1 MHRELANHIKSSVVL
16 KVVMPGSI
24 AYKNKLLILHCLKLK
39 DMKKEKLKLKVGD
52 SVICYDGATM
62 MSTSTVTSVDK
73 EKGTATLKNGIICKR
88 ESKENNFK
96 RADYMAKS
104 FTGFVKLL
112 NEETQELYDVW
123 IFKQGFTNIMEDFT
137 KKVSQK
143 FNLTHP
149 ELKALAFREN
159 QELYDYILKAK
170 RSIEKL
176 KEKLV

>member
-1 MHRELANHIKSSVVL
+1 
-16 KVVMPGSI
+16 
-24 AYKNKLLILHCLKLK
+24 
-39 DMKKEKLKLKVGD
+39 
-52 SVICYDGATM
+52 
-62 MSTSTVTSVDK
+62 
-73 EKGTATLKNGIICKR
+73 
-88 ESKENNFK
+88 
-96 RADYMAKS
+96 MAKS

-123 IFKQGFTNIMEDFT
+123 IFKEGFTNIMKDFT
-137 KKVSQK
+137 KTVSQK

-176 KEKLV
+176 KEKLA

>member
-1 MHRELANHIKSSVVL
+1 M
-16 KVVMPGSI
+16 
-24 AYKNKLLILHCLKLK
+24 
-39 DMKKEKLKLKVGD
+39 KEKMKLKVGD

-62 MSTSTVTSVDK
+62 MSTSTVTAVDK
-73 EKGTATLKNGIICKR
+73 ENGTATLKNGIICKR

-104 FTGFVKLL
+104 FTRFVKLI
-112 NEETQELYDVW
+112 NDETQELYDVW

-143 FNLTHP
+143 FNLTNP
-149 ELKALAFREN
+149 ELKALAFGEN

-176 KEKLV
+176 KEKLA

>member
-1 MHRELANHIKSSVVL
+1 M
-16 KVVMPGSI
+16 
-24 AYKNKLLILHCLKLK
+24 
-39 DMKKEKLKLKVGD
+39 
-52 SVICYDGATM
+52 T
-62 MSTSTVTSVDK
+62 TSTVTSVDK
-73 EKGTATLKNGIICKR
+73 ENGTATLKNGIICKR

-143 FNLTHP
+143 FNLNHS
-149 ELKALAFREN
+149 ELKALAFGEN
-159 QELYDYILKAK
+159 PELLEYLLKVK

>member
-1 MHRELANHIKSSVVL
+1 
-16 KVVMPGSI
+16 
-24 AYKNKLLILHCLKLK
+24 
-39 DMKKEKLKLKVGD
+39 MKKEKLKLKVGD

-62 MSTSTVTSVDK
+62 MSTSTVTAVDK

-104 FTGFVKLL
+104 FQGFIKLL
-112 NEETQELYDVW
+112 DNETQELYDAW
-123 IFKQGFTNIMEDFT
+123 IFKQGFKRKMDELVT
-137 KKVSQK
+137 KIGQK
-143 FNLTHP
+143 FNLSNP
-149 ELKALAFREN
+149 ELKALAFGEN
-159 QELYDYILKAK
+159 PELLEYLLKVK